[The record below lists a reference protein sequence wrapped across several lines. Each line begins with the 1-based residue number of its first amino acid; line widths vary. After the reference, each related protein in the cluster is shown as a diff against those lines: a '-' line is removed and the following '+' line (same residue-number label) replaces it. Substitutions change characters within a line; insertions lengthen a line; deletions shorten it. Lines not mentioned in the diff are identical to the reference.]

1 MSELVVGFHD
11 EIYAENS
18 SLRHRSEENRK
29 RCIALEGKLERLQQ
43 RIGEMKA
50 EKNREKTQRQ
60 HEVADVEA
68 RLAGAI
74 ETIEALKEERT
85 RDKQE
90 YHQLLREYNER
101 TAQAQ
106 WLREALENVK
116 LHYERAAV
124 LLSKSQEDVERLK
137 EVNVKLIE
145 ELRRVQQLS
154 NNE

>member
-1 MSELVVGFHD
+1 MSELVVGFRD
-11 EIYAENS
+11 DIYAENC
-18 SLRHRSEENRK
+18 SLRRRSEENRK

-43 RIGEMKA
+43 RIVDIKA
-50 EKNREKTQRQ
+50 EKHKIESACQQ
-60 HEVADVEA
+60 EVADAEA
-68 RLAGAI
+68 RLVGAI
-74 ETIEALKEERT
+74 DTIEALKEERT

-90 YHQLLREYNER
+90 YHQLLREHNDQK
-101 TAQAQ
+101 AQAQ

-116 LHYERAAV
+116 LHFERAAV
-124 LLSKSQEDVERLK
+124 LLKKSQEDVERLK